1 MLIAAIATF
10 TLWQVQGALALQATT
25 TTTTTDIPRWCGKPY
40 ESGYITSLCT
50 LLKNWIITD
59 CKRSPNINPGGQ
71 FAYPSRS
78 PNPLLYVQVSPRHNI
93 YVSSEQTATF
103 IVDAALSYYHGEDYY
118 NSTQVLGSSKTQPF
132 SDLYLDIRVESTDQV
147 LVTNN
152 VTINSTDNIF
162 NFEIGDLLTPQFDA
176 YDIVLYGASE
186 DGNQT
191 FTATTQLFYLPDKSN
206 GSVTKIDNLNG
217 NLLYKN
223 NVTNNTFVPFF
234 AFGFYTSYGGYLET
248 SLENVQAYYDLG
260 YSAIHPIPT
269 FSDNLTTIL
278 DYMDE
283 LNLMFQYDMR
293 GTYTNLTSVAE
304 QVNAVKDHSSLLAW
318 YTADEPDG
326 NQDALNATTLAYQ
339 TITQIDK
346 YHPIGLVLNCQNYY
360 FEEYSA
366 GADYLMEDA
375 YPIGIN
381 ATWSKWGTPC
391 NTTYGDCGCDNCV
404 GELQDVSNR
413 IDDIAEYQE
422 YLGQWSKPI
431 WAVPQSFD
439 GERYWSRNPTVD
451 ETWVMNQ
458 LALNHGAKSIML
470 WTFPTLDD
478 LATAN
483 SQQSKVL
490 TKSPV
495 LEFVTGAQPRAISV
509 DGFELLDVSY
519 WMVEQ
524 QAMVSVVNLE
534 YADTSSAVKI
544 TLPFTASSIISSP
557 WGNVS
562 WGLSGNTLNV
572 QGLDALVTSL
582 VILDLSV

>member
-1 MLIAAIATF
+1 M
-10 TLWQVQGALALQATT
+10 
-25 TTTTTDIPRWCGKPY
+25 
-40 ESGYITSLCT
+40 
-50 LLKNWIITD
+50 
-59 CKRSPNINPGGQ
+59 
-71 FAYPSRS
+71 
-78 PNPLLYVQVSPRHNI
+78 YVQVSPRHSI

-103 IVDAALSYYHGEDYY
+103 IVDATLSHYHGDAYY
-118 NSTQVLGSSKTQPF
+118 NSTQVLGSSTTQPF
-132 SDLYLDIRVESTDQV
+132 SDLYFDIRIESTDQV

-152 VTINSTDNIF
+152 VTINSTDNLF
-162 NFEIGDLLTPQFDA
+162 EFEIGRLLKPQFDA
-176 YDIVLYGASE
+176 YDIVLYGASS

-191 FTATTQLFYLPDKSN
+191 FTATTKLFYLPDKPT

-217 NLLYKN
+217 NLWYKN
-223 NVTNNTFVPFF
+223 NATNNKFVPFF

-293 GTYTNLTSVAE
+293 GTYTNLSSVAE
-304 QVNAVKDHSSLLAW
+304 QVHAVKDHSSLLAW

-326 NQDALNATTLAYQ
+326 NQDALNATTLAYE

-360 FEEYSA
+360 FKEYSA
-366 GADYLMEDA
+366 GADHLMEDA

-422 YLGQWSKPI
+422 YLGQWQKPI

-439 GERYWSRNPTVD
+439 GEGYWSRDPTVD

-495 LEFVTGAQPRAISV
+495 LEFITGGRPTHISV
-509 DGFELLDVSY
+509 AGYELLDISY
-519 WMVEQ
+519 WIVGR
-524 QAMVSVVNLE
+524 QALISVVNLD
-534 YADTSSAVKI
+534 YADIISAI
-544 TLPFTASSIISSP
+544 EIALPFTATSIVSSP
-557 WGNVS
+557 WGSAS
-562 WGLSGNTLNV
+562 WEMSSNTLKA
-572 QGLDALVTSL
+572 QSLSALVTSL
-582 VILDLSV
+582 VIVNL